1 MHFTSMAALVVE
13 WHPFM
18 LWGVSIPL
26 FNSII
31 ILEHRLHLSM
41 HKKIQRKTRPLLV
54 TPKKRLT
61 INNCQ
66 PLIINF

>member
-1 MHFTSMAALVVE
+1 MHHTSMAKLAVE
-13 WHPFM
+13 VTSFYAY
-18 LWGVSIPL
+18 GVSIPL
-26 FNSII
+26 FDSKIN
-31 ILEHRLHLSM
+31 LEYLLNLSM
-41 HKKIQRKTRPLLV
+41 HKKIQQKTRPLLV